1 MSRKIAIIGGGIAG
15 LSTGCYG
22 RMNGYDTE
30 IFEMHTLPGG
40 VCTGWVRKG
49 YTFDGCLHWLSGSAP
64 GTPLYQV
71 WSELGALR
79 GKRVID
85 HEAFCRYVTPS
96 GHHVTQWG
104 DIDRFVEELK
114 GLGPED
120 ADTLE
125 RLRADV
131 KLFGTLRQPLDRTG
145 PRGPLGMLRMLK
157 AIKPYL
163 PMFKHYG
170 PMGVEEFTARL
181 KSPALRELFPLLIPL
196 PEFPMFYVLGLLSML
211 HKKEAGWPEGGSLA
225 LARSIE
231 RRYLELGGRIRYG
244 ARVKEI
250 LVEKGRAV
258 GVRLADGSV
267 HGADEVI
274 SAADGHATLF
284 NMLGGRYLSPQ
295 LRRQYETLPLYTPF
309 VQVSL
314 GLRRD
319 LSAEARLTTHGLAV
333 PVKLGGTEV
342 SWLFVN
348 NYGFDP
354 TMAPPGKAALTVLF
368 WSGYDHW
375 EALARDRKRY
385 EEEKNH
391 VARDTIGWL
400 ATIYPGIEAEIEVT
414 DVATPMTTV
423 RYTGNWRA
431 SYEGWRPTVKTM
443 KVKMQKTLPGLKNFS
458 MVGQWT
464 APFAGL
470 PTAALD
476 GRQAIKALCRKER
489 RPFVTTTAAGEGTC
503 EPRLPGSG
511 STVSPAA

>member
-1 MSRKIAIIGGGIAG
+1 MSKKIAIIGAGIAG

-22 RMNGYDTE
+22 RMNGFDTE

-40 VCTGWVRKG
+40 VCTGWLRKG
-49 YTFDGCLHWLSGSAP
+49 YTFDGCLHWLTGSAP
-64 GTPLYQV
+64 GNPLYQV

-79 GKRVID
+79 GKHVID
-85 HEAFCRYVTPS
+85 HEAFCRYETPS
-96 GHHVTQWG
+96 GRRVTQYG
-104 DIDRFVEELK
+104 DVDRFVEELRAI
-114 GLGPED
+114 GPED
-120 ADTLE
+120 AETLE

-131 KLFGTLRQPLDRTG
+131 KLFGTLRQPLDGSR
-145 PRGPLGMLRMLK
+145 RRSPLGMLRMLR
-157 AIKPYL
+157 AMRPYL

-170 PMGVEEFTARL
+170 PMRVEDFAAGLR
-181 KSPALRELFPLLIPL
+181 SPALRELFPLLIPL
-196 PEFPMFYVLGLLSML
+196 PDFPMFYVLSLLSIL

-231 RRYLELGGRIRYG
+231 RRYLELGGRIRYR
-244 ARVKEI
+244 ARVEEI
-250 LVEKGRAV
+250 LIEKGRAV
-258 GVRLADGSV
+258 GVRLADGSAYE
-267 HGADEVI
+267 ADEVI

-284 NMLGGRYLSPQ
+284 GMLGGRYLSRQ

-314 GLRRD
+314 GVGRD
-319 LSAEARLTTHGLAV
+319 LSGEARLTTHGLAA
-333 PVKLGGTEV
+333 PRKLGGTSV

-354 TMAPPGKAALTVLF
+354 SMAPSGKAALTVLF
-368 WSGYDHW
+368 WSGYEYW
-375 EALARDRKRY
+375 EALSRDRKRY
-385 EEEKNH
+385 EEEKRQ
-391 VARDTIGWL
+391 VARDTIDWL
-400 ATIYPGIEAEIEVT
+400 ATVYPGIEADIEVT
-414 DVATPMTTV
+414 DVATPTTTV

-443 KVKMQKTLPGLKNFS
+443 RVKMDKTLPGLKSFS

-476 GRQAIKALCRKER
+476 GRQAIQALCRKDHR
-489 RPFVTTTAAGEGTC
+489 LFVTTVAGD
-503 EPRLPGSG
+503 EPGPEARVPGSG
-511 STVSPAA
+511 GSVSPAA